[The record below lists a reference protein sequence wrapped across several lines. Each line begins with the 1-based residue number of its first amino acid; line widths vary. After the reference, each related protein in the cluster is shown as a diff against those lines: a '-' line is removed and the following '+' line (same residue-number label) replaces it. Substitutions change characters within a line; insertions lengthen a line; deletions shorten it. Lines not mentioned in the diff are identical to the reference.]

1 MKSSHRKIMYK
12 KICFIVTL
20 IILQAC
26 TVNNKAIAADD
37 EFEIHKLVVQ
47 LNKGDEHLQSEV
59 ITNIVNISKYFGVD
73 NVEIEL
79 VAYGK
84 GIYFLTKESPFK
96 ARIESLMMQDV
107 VFTACEDTINTLKR
121 TKGIELDFIDGVQT
135 VPNGIPRIMQL
146 QEQGYSYF
154 SP

>member
-1 MKSSHRKIMYK
+1 MFNKIY
-12 KICFIVTL
+12 IIIVL
-20 IILQAC
+20 IVLNAC
-26 TVNNKAIAADD
+26 TLNTQAQTSEDD
-37 EFEIHKLVVQ
+37 DFVVHKLVIQV
-47 LNKGDEHLQSEV
+47 NKGDEHLQSEV
-59 ITNIVNISKYFGVD
+59 ITNIVNISKYFGID

-84 GIYFLTKESPFK
+84 GIYFLTEESPFK
-96 ARIESLMMQDV
+96 ARIEALMMQDV
-107 VFTACEDTINTLKR
+107 TFTACEDTINTLKR
-121 TKGIELDFIDGVQT
+121 TKGLELHLIKGVTT

>member
-1 MKSSHRKIMYK
+1 MYK
-12 KICFIVTL
+12 KAIFILLVLL
-20 IILQAC
+20 INACNLKNTVQA
-26 TVNNKAIAADD
+26 AEEDD
-37 EFEIHKLVVQ
+37 FEVHRLVIQ
-47 LNKGDEHLQSEV
+47 MNKGDEHLQSEV

-84 GIYFLTKESPFK
+84 GIYFLTKESPLR

-107 VFTACEDTINTLKR
+107 VFTACGDTINTLKR
-121 TKGIELDFIDGVQT
+121 TKGLELDLIDGVET
-135 VPNGIPRIMQL
+135 VPNGIPHIMLL
-146 QEQGYSYF
+146 QEKGYTYF